1 MKKSDYILN
10 LAFWFFFCG
19 SLFSQPIVQSF
30 YSYKTI
36 ESDHFKIH
44 FPGQYQDFAYY
55 FLNLAETI
63 HKNLKKTYF
72 IDNAKTNLVLVFNHD
87 VSNAYTTVHG
97 LDTIVFYLTPPETG
111 TFANYKNWYE
121 QLIIHEYTHVITLRP
136 YQHFLN
142 YTFRLFFGVPPNLA
156 LPNGLIEGI
165 AVIEESYQKDE
176 GRLFDANT
184 NSLIRNQLLY
194 HKFPSIEE
202 ILGGSYYWPM
212 GNINYLY
219 GARYIQTILEQE
231 NKNQFVSIFY
241 SKNLPILLS
250 KRFEENQLKD
260 YEFYFQK
267 LKEKEYI
274 FYKNWFITKTKNPT
288 TPYEQ
293 LTFNGGWKSYLK
305 IFNNNFYYFEKS
317 SYRSSGIY
325 QLTENQLVYKA
336 LHLNNYFIDSHFII
350 TSEPVFFNGD
360 NIIQHNIFINQKEL
374 IEDNLQTTRKWN
386 PLFYKDHL
394 IFLEKEDPYIRWVL
408 VPLIKKGNDYFIQN
422 DSKKI
427 FFKTSFFNTIDFPTI
442 IQEDLYFI
450 LKLNDSR
457 KHILI
462 KCNLYNYHCKSI
474 FSSEGE
480 ITTLS
485 SFNHKIFFSSNI
497 NENYEIYEY
506 DLEKNQIIQRTNSFL
521 NAKFP
526 VYSNDYLYFIGE
538 TYNGYE
544 VFRIPEKY
552 LLNIDAKNY
561 FSFEDVNL
569 EEIKE
574 FSLPKNPLQSYDY
587 RLKEFRLYL
596 DGIFANNQSDVALH
610 FSGYDPLRRHE
621 LNFGTGI
628 FDDYTL
634 YFISYS
640 YNRFL
645 PNLQFAFVK
654 TNPFESDKNCWTLLN
669 SSLRNSLCKI
679 VYGFERYHLGFLYP
693 FRFRLLKSNTL
704 IGLNHQKNRNAFYNS
719 NAVYQY
725 NDFDQYSLIFLQ
737 SFYYFEH
744 YYYSISPENGFNL
757 EFRIEHF
764 PYKWNKIT
772 FYDSFKP
779 YNQFYTYSNIS
790 ILSEFFLPWFV
801 QNHVPYVSFFTNFNK
816 GEDYQFVR
824 NRLAIYQ
831 YGIATKDS
839 TYGSGNIVSSVEY
852 RFPLVY
858 SSKRIFWFLPEVG
871 LHWIMLAPFYQMGKS
886 FEKSIYEDKKIFYS
900 KGIRATLKLYAFFLP
915 FYLNV
920 IYAKGTEEQIS
931 FGFSFD
937 ANFRM
942 QSLQHLQHPEYL
954 PPTWRYK

>member
-1 MKKSDYILN
+1 MKKPENLFN
-10 LAFWFFFCG
+10 LAFWFFFCAP
-19 SLFSQPIVQSF
+19 LFSQPIVQSF

-36 ESDHFKIH
+36 ESEHFKIH
-44 FPGQYQDFAYY
+44 FPEQYQGFAYY

-63 HKNLKKTYF
+63 HQNLEKSYLVE
-72 IDNAKTNLVLVFNHD
+72 DAKTNLVLVFNHD

-97 LDTIVFYLTPPETG
+97 LDTIVFYLTPPESG

-121 QLIIHEYTHVITLRP
+121 QLIIHEYIHVITLRP
-136 YQHFLN
+136 YKGFLN

-156 LPNGLIEGI
+156 LPDGLIEGI
-165 AVIEESYQKDE
+165 AVIEESSKKDE
-176 GRLFDANT
+176 GRLFDVNT

-194 HKFPSIEE
+194 NKFPSIEE
-202 ILGGSYYWPM
+202 IFGGSYYWPM

-219 GARYIQTILEQE
+219 GARYIQTILQQE
-231 NKNQFVSIFY
+231 EKSQFTSIFY
-241 SKNLPILLS
+241 SKNLPIFLS
-250 KRFEENQLKD
+250 QRFEENQLKD

-267 LKEKEYI
+267 LKENEYI
-274 FYKNWFITKTKNPT
+274 FYKNWFNLKTKNPI

-305 IFNNNFYYFEKS
+305 IFNKNFYYFEKS
-317 SYRSSGIY
+317 SYRSPGIY
-325 QLTENQLVYKA
+325 QISNNQLVYKA
-336 LHLNNYFIDSHFII
+336 LHLNSYFIDSRMVI

-360 NIIQHNIFINQKEL
+360 NIIQYNIFINKKEL
-374 IEDNLQTTRKWN
+374 IEDKLLPTRKWH

-394 IFLEKEDPYIRWVL
+394 IFLEREDPYIRWVL
-408 VPLIKKGNDYFIQN
+408 VPLIKKGIDYYIHN

-427 FFKTSFFNTIDFPTI
+427 LFLTSFVNTIDFPTI
-442 IQEDLYFI
+442 LQNDLYFI
-450 LKLNDSR
+450 LKLSNSR

-462 KCNLYNYHCKSI
+462 KCNLINYNCKSI
-474 FSSEGE
+474 FSIEGE

-485 SFNHKIFFSSNI
+485 SFNNKIFFSSNI
-497 NENYEIYEY
+497 NQNYEIYEY
-506 DLEKNQIIQRTNSFL
+506 DLEKNQIIQRSNSFL

-526 VYSNDYLYFIGE
+526 VYFNNYLYFIGE

-561 FSFEDVNL
+561 FSFENLNL

-574 FSLPKNPLQSYDY
+574 TFLPKNSLEHSDY
-587 RLKEFRLYL
+587 RLKEFRIYL
-596 DGIFANNQSDVALH
+596 DGIFANDQSDVALH
-610 FSGYDPLRRHE
+610 FSGYDPLRRHY

-628 FDDYTL
+628 FDEYTL
-634 YFISYS
+634 YFLTYS

-654 TNPFESDKNCWTLLN
+654 TNPFKSDKNCWTLLN
-669 SSLRNSLCKI
+669 SFLKNALCKI
-679 VYGFERYHLGFLYP
+679 VYGFERYNFSFFYP
-693 FRFRLLKSNTL
+693 FRFRLLKTNTM
-704 IGLNHQKNRNAFYNS
+704 IGFNHQKNRNAFFNS

-725 NDFDQYSLIFLQ
+725 NDFNQYSLFFQQ

-744 YYYSISPENGFNL
+744 YYYSISPENGFNF
-757 EFRIEHF
+757 EFRVEHF
-764 PYKWNKIT
+764 PYKWNKIA

-790 ILSEFFLPWFV
+790 ILSEFFLPWFI
-801 QNHVPYVSFFTNFNK
+801 QNHVPYISFFANFNK

-831 YGIATKDS
+831 YGIALKDS
-839 TYGSGNIVSSVEY
+839 SYGSGNSVSTIEY

-871 LHWIMLAPFYQMGKS
+871 LHWIMIAPFYQMGKS
-886 FEKSIYEDKKIFYS
+886 FEKSIYENKKIFYS
-900 KGIRATLKLYAFFLP
+900 KGIRTTLNLYAFFLP

-931 FGFSFD
+931 FGISFD
-937 ANFRM
+937 TNFRM
-942 QSLQHLQHPEYL
+942 QDIQHLQHPEYL
-954 PPTWRYK
+954 LPTWHYK